1 MAYVIRSITHKTYLL
16 RRYGELSA
24 QDGIL
29 VIKKPSSNPQIQ
41 HQTVCYGVVNF
52 DQREAA
58 ECAKHALHNTYFGG
72 RRLRV
77 EWNRASRKSV
87 VTRFPSEEII
97 PADPLLHYAPQSPV
111 ISIYVQFETLGTE
124 STANEALI
132 TEVFEPFGH
141 MTGCF
146 IKTNNTS
153 VSGLRQHGYAFVHF
167 DNRYGK

>member
-1 MAYVIRSITHKTYLL
+1 MFTSVAH
-16 RRYGELSA
+16 RYGELSA

-52 DQREAA
+52 DQRECA
-58 ECAKHALHNTYFGG
+58 ETAKNALHNTYFGG

-77 EWNRASRKSV
+77 EWNRASRKSLV
-87 VTRFPSEEII
+87 SRLPSEDSL
-97 PADPLLHYAPQSPV
+97 PSDPLHHYAPQSPV
-111 ISIYVQFETLGTE
+111 ISIYVQFETLDTD
-124 STANEALI
+124 SIANEALI
-132 TEVFEPFGH
+132 AEVFEPFGH

-167 DNRYGK
+167 DNR